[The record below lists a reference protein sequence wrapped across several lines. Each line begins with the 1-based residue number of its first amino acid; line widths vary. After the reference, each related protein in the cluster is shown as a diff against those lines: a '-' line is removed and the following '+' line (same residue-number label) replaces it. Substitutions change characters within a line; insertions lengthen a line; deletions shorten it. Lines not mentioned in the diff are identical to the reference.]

1 MKTILKTILS
11 GAILSAMASTG
22 SFAQGGGQGLVGTN
36 CKADIAKYCANVPH
50 GTGAVPACLA
60 KHKDKL
66 TTACKTALA
75 RKGPGGG
82 LGQGKGAKK
91 RNQ

>member
-1 MKTILKTILS
+1 MKTILKTVLS
-11 GAILSAMASTG
+11 GTILSAMASTG

-50 GTGAVPACLA
+50 GAGAVPACLA
-60 KHKDKL
+60 KQKDNL
-66 TTACKTALA
+66 TADCKAALA

-82 LGQGKGAKK
+82 LGQGKGPKN